1 MEITIGVQN
10 LTRELVVETDLK
22 PEGAAKAVR
31 KALEDGTPLEITDAK
46 GRLVIVPSSTIGY
59 VEIGS
64 GEQRPVGFGS
74 L

>member
-10 LTRELVVETDLK
+10 LSRELVVETDQS
-22 PEGAAKAVR
+22 ADDVAKAVR
-31 KALEDGTPLEITDAK
+31 KALDGASALELKDAK
-46 GRLVIVPSSTIGY
+46 GRLIIVPSATIGY

>member
-10 LTRELVVETDLK
+10 LARELVVETDLK
-22 PEGAAKAVR
+22 PEVAAKAVR
-31 KALEDGTPLEITDAK
+31 KALEDGTPLEITDDK
-46 GRLVIVPSSTIGY
+46 GRLVIVPAATLGY
-59 VEIGS
+59 VQIGS

>member
-10 LTRELVVETDLK
+10 LARELVVETDQSAEDL
-22 PEGAAKAVR
+22 AKTVR
-31 KALEDGTPLEITDAK
+31 KALGGDGVLEITDSR
-46 GRLVIVPSSTIGY
+46 GRQVLVPAATIGY

-64 GEQRPVGFGS
+64 GDQRPVGFNS